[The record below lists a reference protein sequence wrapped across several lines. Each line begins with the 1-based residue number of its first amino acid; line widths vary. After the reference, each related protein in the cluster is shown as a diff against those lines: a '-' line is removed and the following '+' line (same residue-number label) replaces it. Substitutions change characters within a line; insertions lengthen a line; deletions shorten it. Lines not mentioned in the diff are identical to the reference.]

1 LAFSYAKPLLVLW
14 IYNRNISP
22 HYPVVMSRKVP
33 LLKLQGSASL
43 LRRLLLLMMMMMMM
57 MATAKMM
64 SSHDISAGVDLQ

>member
-43 LRRLLLLMMMMMMM
+43 LRRLLLLMMMMM
-57 MATAKMM
+57 ATAKMM
-64 SSHDISAGVDLQ
+64 SSHDIIAGVDLL